1 MQSFFGLQFGQNAD
15 IDIILENQDERKMGE
30 IKDENGRKERMYL
43 FYDGESVSG
52 KVCFDFIPRHFDKI
66 FVKFNNFF
74 NIWQVNVT
82 LHRKTNRF
90 EHQGIRIEF
99 IGQIELY
106 YDRGNHHEFLSLA
119 KELARYDSSAK
130 CLIIVKKIS
139 MSHKLSVLSIG
150 LENWHKIR
158 ALILNS
164 TKLKNLTNVTLVQM
178 CD

>member
-52 KVCFDFIPRHFDKI
+52 KVCFDFCTQAFWRDFCE
-66 FVKFNNFF
+66 NFF

-119 KELARYDSSAK
+119 KELARYDFF
-130 CLIIVKKIS
+130 C
-139 MSHKLSVLSIG
+139 
-150 LENWHKIR
+150 
-158 ALILNS
+158 
-164 TKLKNLTNVTLVQM
+164 
-178 CD
+178 